1 MRGMSSRSHG
11 LFLFFISLP
20 LIHFAQPPNRVT
32 PPAAVTTQNISTAG
46 WRLWPDRVAPW
57 KDDPLYLPGEVKLDK
72 MAVNT
77 PTGGWSV
84 LSDRQGIPVTLPS
97 TVEEHF
103 WGKWGTRPYTK
114 NEAQRG
120 AGTSFENG
128 NYLGVSWWW
137 RRIRVPDFKP
147 GQRVVLRFRGA
158 RLRAEVYCNRKLCG
172 YSIMEELPF
181 GADITDAV
189 KPGGEAR
196 LAVRIT
202 NPGGHLDWIDFSQMQ
217 IRWGNYTLPPSH
229 GFGGLD
235 EDIELAVVDNAAVT
249 DIAAINDPDLHT
261 VHLVAEVSSVD
272 AAYDGPVRFSISRK
286 GVELW
291 HGSQDIQLRPGERR
305 KVVID
310 ARVAGAREWN
320 LKEPVLYEAK
330 AFLPGRGS
338 SALAAAGRSVAA
350 ASGKAVRFGFRFFTA
365 EGIGTDAMLTLN
377 HKRIVPVSAISWG
390 YWGRNGLWPD
400 AAMAQREVD
409 AAKRIGLNT
418 LQCHRNIGKPAVL
431 DIQDRE
437 GLLRNEEPGGGKF
450 VLGARYARGPFGADG
465 NFLAK
470 DEGLLPAFEPV
481 KGYVAPDTVDVS
493 GAGPDGDGKTFWE
506 RYEEEKILEMVK
518 RDRSHP
524 SLVMYTIQNEA
535 NEMDLRNPRI
545 YRLLREMHALDPSRI
560 IVFYSGGNPKSDQVL
575 MLPNSDEI
583 GYAGKNRPY
592 AGWQDVHTCG
602 GPCNYLDFLYK
613 DPQHF
618 SQRQNPADGRN
629 ISEWGEMLG
638 AATPDNYDQLLHS
651 FDKTHPTGYEKAD
664 MQQILEG
671 YHRFLDKWGF
681 RKAFPTDSSLFT
693 AIGYRTY
700 YFWRRIIEQGRM
712 DNTNDYLV
720 VSGWEST
727 TIDNHSGLVD
737 NHRFFKSDPSVI
749 AAACKPEIL
758 VIQPRHMIVARGG
771 ADTVD
776 LFLINETNRKGTYRL
791 KVTVRRTDGSV
802 AHTEE
807 REAEVIGGKVY
818 GQLLTEGIRFDADAA
833 GMMKIEASMTAS
845 GKEDAGEAPLSNT
858 DEINVVMLDKL
869 PLLQNIAVL
878 EPGSEIGRTLKE
890 VFHVNAIPWNE
901 LSPSSHPDA
910 IVLATGTGIVSGE
923 GDNGALFT
931 GAHGNVAP
939 ALLDSILEKVK
950 GEGTRLILWP
960 DDERG
965 AEAFAKALAERHI
978 VEYTGLVGNLNAPW
992 FGSWFFVR
1000 KHWLLDGLPVNCAM
1014 DWRYGVSAFGGPQWL
1029 EEKPRGTSTEGL
1041 LLDGPGIEAAIGF
1054 GADHNIH
1061 VGISGCVIPYGKGQI
1076 LLYCLPQMIRSL
1088 GPGDFAINRVVCERL
1103 LGNALSARK

>member
-1 MRGMSSRSHG
+1 MRGISSPRYA
-11 LFLFFISLP
+11 LFLFLISFP
-20 LIHFAQPPNRVT
+20 LIPFAQSPNSVIVSTTT
-32 PPAAVTTQNISTAG
+32 PAQ
-46 WRLWPDRVAPW
+46 
-57 KDDPLYLPGEVKLDK
+57 DDPLYLPDEINLDK
-72 MAVNT
+72 MPVNP

-84 LSDRQGIPVTLPS
+84 LDDRQGISVMLPS

-137 RRIRVPDFKP
+137 RKIRVPDFKP

-158 RLRAEVYCNRKLCG
+158 RLRAEVYCNQKLCG

-189 KPGGEAR
+189 KPGGQAQ
-196 LAVRIT
+196 LALRIT

-235 EDIELAVVDNAAVT
+235 EDIELSVIDNVAVT
-249 DIAAINDPDLHT
+249 DLAAIDDADLHT

-272 AAYDGPVRFSISRK
+272 AAYSGPVRFSISGK
-286 GVELW
+286 GIELW
-291 HGSQDIQLRPGERR
+291 HGSQDIQLHPGERK
-305 KVVID
+305 KVAID
-310 ARVAGAREWN
+310 ARVVGAREWD
-320 LKEPVLYEAK
+320 LKHPVLYK
-330 AFLPGRGS
+330 ASAVLGS
-338 SALAAAGRSVAA
+338 AH
-350 ASGKAVRFGFRFFTA
+350 SGKAVKFGFRFFTA

-377 HKRIVPVSAISWG
+377 HKRIVPVSSISWG

-450 VLGARYARGPFGADG
+450 ILGARYARGPFGADG

-481 KGYVAPDTVDVS
+481 KGYTPPDTVDVS

-524 SLVMYTIQNEA
+524 SVMYTIQNEA

-545 YRLLREMHALDPSRI
+545 YRLLREMHSLDPSRI

-575 MLPNSDEI
+575 MLPYSDEI
-583 GYAGKNRPY
+583 RYAGKNRPY
-592 AGWQDVHTCG
+592 AGWEDVHTCG

-618 SQRQNPADGRN
+618 AVRRDPADSGN
-629 ISEWGEMLG
+629 ICEWGEMLG

-651 FDKTHPTGYEKAD
+651 FDKAHPTGYEKTD
-664 MQQILEG
+664 MQQILDG

-700 YFWRRIIEQGRM
+700 YFWRRVIEQGRM

-737 NHRFFKSDPSVI
+737 NHRFFKGDPRVI

-758 VIQPRHMIVARGG
+758 VIQPRHMIVARGA

-776 LFLINETNRKGTYRL
+776 LFLINETNRKGKYQL
-791 KVTVRRTDGSV
+791 VITVRRPDGSV
-802 AHTEE
+802 IHREV
-807 REAEVIGGKVY
+807 REAEVAGGNVY
-818 GQLLTEGIRFDADAA
+818 GQLLTEGIHFDADAA
-833 GMMKIEASMTAS
+833 RMIRIEATMTAMR
-845 GKEDAGEAPLSNT
+845 KEGVGEVPLSNS
-858 DEINVVMLDKL
+858 DEIQVVSLDKL
-869 PLLQNIAVL
+869 PLLQNIVVL
-878 EPGSEIGRTLKE
+878 EPGDGIRRTLKE
-890 VFHVNAIPWNE
+890 VFHVNAIPWNQDGAA
-901 LSPSSHPDA
+901 LHPDA
-910 IVLATGTGIVSGE
+910 IVLATGKGLATGEGLTAGTGRATATGANSGE
-923 GDNGALFT
+923 GDKEMVDKEMVDKG
-931 GAHGNVAP
+931 V
-939 ALLDSILEKVK
+939 LDKALEKVK
-950 GEGTRLILWP
+950 EEGTRLILWP
-960 DDERG
+960 DDEHG
-965 AEAFAKALAERHI
+965 AEAFAKALADRHI
-978 VEYTGLVGNLNAPW
+978 IEYSGLVGNLNAPW

-1000 KHWLLDGLPVNCAM
+1000 KHWLLDGLPVDCAM

-1029 EEKPRGTSTEGL
+1029 EEQPRGTSTEGL
-1041 LLDGPGIEAAIGF
+1041 LLDGSGIETAIGF
-1054 GADHNIH
+1054 GADHNTHI
-1061 VGISGCVIPYGKGQI
+1061 GISGCVIPYGKGQI

>member
-1 MRGMSSRSHG
+1 MRGMSFSRYAL
-11 LFLFFISLP
+11 LFFFISFP
-20 LIHFAQPPNRVT
+20 FIPFAQPPKPVISSTTT
-32 PPAAVTTQNISTAG
+32 PSQDISTAG
-46 WRLWPDRVAPW
+46 WRVWPDRDATW
-57 KDDPLYLPGEVKLDK
+57 KDDPLYLPGEVDLDK
-72 MAVNT
+72 MVVNP

-84 LSDRQGIPVTLPS
+84 LSDQEGISVALPG

-137 RRIRVPDFKP
+137 RMINLPDFKP

-189 KPGGEAR
+189 KPGGQAQ

-217 IRWGNYTLPPSH
+217 IRWGKYTLPPSH

-235 EDIELAVVDNAAVT
+235 EDIELSVIDNVSVT
-249 DIAAINDPDLHT
+249 DIAAIDDPDLHT

-272 AAYDGPVRFSISRK
+272 AAYEGPVRFSISGK

-291 HGSQDIQLRPGERR
+291 HGSLDIQLRPGERR
-305 KVVID
+305 KVAID
-310 ARVAGAREWN
+310 ARVPGAREWN
-320 LKEPVLYEAK
+320 LKTPILYK
-330 AFLPGRGS
+330 A
-338 SALAAAGRSVAA
+338 SASLKTAH
-350 ASGKAVRFGFRFFTA
+350 SGKAVKFGFRFFTA

-400 AAMAQREVD
+400 AAMAQREVE

-450 VLGARYARGPFGADG
+450 ALGARYAKGPFDADG

-481 KGYVAPDTVDVS
+481 KGYTVPDTVDDS

-524 SLVMYTIQNEA
+524 SVVMYTIQNEA

-575 MLPNSDEI
+575 MLPFSDEI
-583 GYAGKNRPY
+583 GYGGKNRPY
-592 AGWQDVHTCG
+592 AGWEDVHTCG

-618 SQRQNPADGRN
+618 AVRRDPADGGN

-651 FDKTHPTGYEKAD
+651 FDKAHPTGYEKAD
-664 MQQILEG
+664 MQQILDG

-700 YFWRRIIEQGRM
+700 YFWRRIIEQARM

-749 AAACKPEIL
+749 AAACKPEVL
-758 VIQPRHMIVARGG
+758 VIQPRHMIVARGE

-776 LFLINETNRKGTYRL
+776 LFLINETNRRGKYQIR
-791 KVTVRRTDGSV
+791 VNVRRPDGSV
-802 AHTEE
+802 AHSEG
-807 REAEVIGGKVY
+807 REVEVAGGNIY
-818 GQLLTEGIRFDADAA
+818 GQLLAEGIRFDADAA
-833 GMMKIEASMTAS
+833 GMMKIEASMTAL
-845 GKEDAGEAPLSNT
+845 GKKGAAEAPLSNT
-858 DEINVVMLDKL
+858 DEINVVSLDKL
-869 PLLQNIAVL
+869 SLLKNVAVL
-878 EPGSEIGRTLKE
+878 EPGNEIGRTLKE
-890 VFHVNAIPWNE
+890 VFHVNATSWKE
-901 LSPSSHPDA
+901 LNPASHPDA
-910 IVLATGTGIVSGE
+910 IVLATGKGIGSGE
-923 GDNGALFT
+923 ANNGALFT
-931 GAHGNVAP
+931 GTGENVSP
-939 ALLDSILEKVK
+939 ALLDSALEMVK

-965 AEAFAKALAERHI
+965 AEAFAKALADRHI
-978 VEYTGLVGNLNAPW
+978 VEYAGLVGNLNAPW
-992 FGSWFFVR
+992 FGSWYFVR
-1000 KHWLLDGLPVNCAM
+1000 KHWLLDGLPADCAM
-1014 DWRYGVSAFGGPQWL
+1014 DWRYGVSAFGGRQWL
-1029 EEKPRGTSTEGL
+1029 EENPRGTSTEGL
-1041 LLDGPGIEAAIGF
+1041 LLDGPGIETAIGF

-1088 GPGDFAINRVVCERL
+1088 GPGDWAINQVVCERL